1 MWKLSSPLCEL
12 WNVIDDNND
21 VDSIGTLQVSDLD
34 QEPDFSET
42 VEQMSEIE
50 KAQSYVEFR
59 PTQTFPFLKNLD
71 LNSVYR

>member
-1 MWKLSSPLCEL
+1 M
-12 WNVIDDNND
+12 
-21 VDSIGTLQVSDLD
+21 DSIGTLQVSDLD

-59 PTQTFPFLKNLD
+59 PTQTFPFLKILD

>member
-1 MWKLSSPLCEL
+1 M
-12 WNVIDDNND
+12 
-21 VDSIGTLQVSDLD
+21 DSIGTLQVSDLD